1 MLNNETKQ
9 AIKTIAR
16 SYFKNSN
23 GEPYEMTDGQCEIF
37 YGVTNQ
43 MWDWVWI
50 SAPTRY
56 GKTEVVAMAILW
68 LAAFYHLKIPIVAGS
83 EEKAK
88 KIMEY
93 IVQHIAD
100 HEILFEG
107 LIIDDLEDVEKL
119 KVQMSKT
126 ALRWSTGGWIF
137 VTSVDSRSIKKEG
150 EGVVGEGGD
159 VVVLEE
165 AGLIKRKEQ
174 FSKIVRMPEKNKGWG
189 KLVQI
194 GNCVENSV
202 FQTAFNDPLYVKVRI
217 TLEQSVKEGRY
228 TEKELEE
235 KKSQTTSKDW
245 KRYYLVEFPAVNEFT
260 YFKPKLMERMPTEL
274 QYFGACDPNLGET
287 SKGSLCGIVI
297 LGKDSKG
304 QIYEVESIGMAL
316 GPERALN
323 TIFSFPYKFTRFGV
337 EAVQFQRYFLQTM
350 NNLSKERGL
359 YIPFT
364 AIEQKRKK
372 EERIESL
379 EPAINTGQ
387 ILFRGENELWNEMQD
402 YPEAEHL
409 DVLDA
414 LEMAWRLAKG
424 GDFDFA
430 FT

>member
-1 MLNNETKQ
+1 MLNNETIQ
-9 AIKTIAR
+9 AIKTLVS
-16 SYFKNSN
+16 SYFKNSK
-23 GEPYEMTDGQCEIF
+23 GEPYEITEGQCELF
-37 YGVTNQ
+37 YAVTNQ
-43 MWDWVWI
+43 EWDWVWC

-56 GKTEVVAMAILW
+56 GKTEIVAMAILW

-93 IVQHIAD
+93 IVQHIGD
-100 HEILFEG
+100 SEILFEG
-107 LIIDDLEDVEKL
+107 LIIDNLEDIEKL
-119 KVQMSKT
+119 KVQMSKN

-137 VTSVDSRSIKKEG
+137 VTSVDSRSIKREG

-174 FSKIVRMPEKNKGWG
+174 FSKVVRMPEKNKGWG

-202 FQTAFNDPLYVKVRI
+202 FQTAFNDPLYIKVRI
-217 TLEQSVKEGRY
+217 SLEQAVREGRY

-245 KRYYLVEFPAVNEFT
+245 KRYYEVAFPAANEFT
-260 YFKPKLMERMPTEL
+260 YFKPKIMERMPREL
-274 QYFGACDPNLGET
+274 TYYGACDPNLGET
-287 SKGSLCGIVI
+287 TKGSLCGIVI
-297 LGKDSKG
+297 LGKDNKG
-304 QIYEVESIGMAL
+304 QIYEVESIGLPL

-323 TIFSFPYKFTRFGV
+323 TIFSFPYKFQRFGV
-337 EAVQFQRYFLQTM
+337 EAVQFQRYFLSTM
-350 NNLSKERGL
+350 NAQSKERGL

-364 AIEQKRKK
+364 GLEQKRKK

-379 EPAINTGQ
+379 EPIINTGQ

-409 DVLDA
+409 DVIDA